1 MLDKDVI
8 THIQVLIDLE
18 LQKCNKNIDF
28 EEYLKMYLKE
38 TNNG

>member
-1 MLDKDVI
+1 MNKDVI

-18 LQKCNKNIDF
+18 LQHCSKTIDF
-28 EEYLKMYLKE
+28 EKYLKMYLKE